1 MKYLTTEDN
10 TIKPES
16 INWHIYMNCNLHCKF
31 CFKTFDGFK
40 KSLPQMSP
48 YNVRMPD
55 AKIILEK
62 LHFAGF
68 KKITF
73 AGGEPTLHLLLPE
86 IMSYAKELGFKVGI
100 VTNGHFLTDHY
111 LEKIKGNVDYIKIS
125 IDSSNEEI
133 QAKLGRGEGDH
144 VRVVKEAGL
153 RVKSFGIS
161 LMLNTVVTSLN
172 YSDNLSDILNLLK
185 PVRWKVFQALPEK
198 GENDKFDWW
207 STDKQFQQYIERHEN
222 FSPIAESNDL
232 MRNSYVI
239 MDPIGRFMQ
248 DSTGEYVYS
257 KSILSGDVLDALHQV
272 GWDPDIFLKRGGI

>member
-1 MKYLTTEDN
+1 
-10 TIKPES
+10 
-16 INWHIYMNCNLHCKF
+16 MNCNLHCKF
-31 CFKTFDGFK
+31 CFKTFDGFRQ
-40 KSLPQMSP
+40 SLPQRGP
-48 YNVRMPD
+48 YNVQMAD

-62 LHFAGF
+62 LRLAGF

-86 IMSYAKELGFKVGI
+86 IISYAKELGFKVGI

-111 LEKIKGNVDYIKIS
+111 LDKIKGNVDYIKIS
-125 IDSSNEEI
+125 IDSSNEKI
-133 QAKLGRGEGDH
+133 QAMMGRGEGDH
-144 VRVVKEAGL
+144 VQISKEAGL
-153 RVKSFGIS
+153 RVKSFGIP

-248 DSTGEYVYS
+248 DKTGKYVYS
-257 KSILSGDVLDALHQV
+257 QSILSIDVLDALDQV
-272 GWDPDIFLKRGGI
+272 GWDSDIFLKRGGI